1 MDGTTL
7 EALPLR
13 IYTIG
18 YTRKTA
24 RDFFEEL
31 LSIDARYLVDIRVHN
46 SSHLASFTKKGHIEF
61 FLQNLT
67 DLVYV
72 EQPLLAPSEEM
83 FKRYRSDGNWTYY
96 ESRYAQLM
104 RDRRVAEEIDQSL
117 FRDGAVLLCGEP
129 TPERCH
135 RRLAA
140 EFLRDELFP
149 SAQIVHI

>member
-1 MDGTTL
+1 MQ
-7 EALPLR
+7 

-24 RDFFEEL
+24 RKFFTEL
-31 LSIDARYLVDIRVHN
+31 LAIDARSLVDIRLHN
-46 SSHLASFTKKGHIEF
+46 RSHLASYTKKEHIEF
-61 FLQNLT
+61 FVQELT
-67 DLVYV
+67 DLAYV
-72 EQPLLAPSEEM
+72 ELPLLAPSEEM
-83 FKRYRSDGNWTYY
+83 FKRFRRDGDWDSY

-104 RDRRVAEEIDQSL
+104 RDRRVKEEVDQPL

-140 EFLRDELFP
+140 EFLRAELFP
-149 SAQIVHI
+149 EAHIVHI